1 MKGVVINMKK
11 TIMGIQL
18 GDREEE
24 ALEVQRLLTE
34 YGCYIKTRIGVHDV
48 ESKSET
54 SSPIGIIILD
64 LILGKDEK
72 IKELKEKLDKINGV
86 VVKIMEFNL

>member
-1 MKGVVINMKK
+1 
-11 TIMGIQL
+11 
-18 GDREEE
+18 
-24 ALEVQRLLTE
+24 
-34 YGCYIKTRIGVHDV
+34 
-48 ESKSET
+48 
-54 SSPIGIIILD
+54 LD

>member
-1 MKGVVINMKK
+1 MKK

-48 ESKSET
+48 ESKGEIC
-54 SSPIGIIILD
+54 SPVGIIILD